1 MANKYNFEPEICNS
15 CGQAETYLL
24 PIDWG
29 TSLIVKAVAAAIRRK
44 GINLIH
50 PTKEMEVPAAEW
62 SYRRAIDE
70 GVLCSTQIGNFTRA
84 RVHGLIARHHDEPG
98 NWLLTRKGAAFLR
111 GERVPSL
118 AVIRKTTKTEE
129 GRSHKDEYYQPEKY
143 TCTVYDFAKQK
154 YPAWEA
160 IDFEIV
166 EGRIVRDHAQ
176 GSMF

>member
-1 MANKYNFEPEICNS
+1 MANKYNFEAEICNS

-29 TSLIVKAVAAAIRRK
+29 TALIVKAVAAAVRRK
-44 GINLIH
+44 GQNIIH
-50 PTKEMEVPAAEW
+50 PTKEMEVPATEW
-62 SYRRAIDE
+62 TYQRAITE
-70 GVLCSTQIGNFTRA
+70 GVLTSSQIGNLTRA
-84 RVHGLIARHHDEPG
+84 RVHGLIAREKREPG

-111 GERVPSL
+111 GDSVPRL

-129 GRSHKDEYYQPEKY
+129 GRSHKDEYFMPEQY
-143 TCTVYDFAKQK
+143 TCTVREFDKKTA
-154 YPAWEA
+154 PAWEG
-160 IDFEIV
+160 IDFDIV